1 MTRKLITLLVCV
13 LTISSAIAQRDVPM
27 LQLQKLNQ
35 TLYAISNMYVDSVK
49 VDNLVEDAIEG
60 ILTELDPHS
69 TYIPA
74 KEVQRMNEGVEGSFE
89 GIGIQFQMLNDTL
102 FVIQTISGCPA
113 AKVGVLPG
121 DRILEVD
128 GTTIAGVKKPNS
140 DIMKLL
146 RGKSGTDVAVKIK
159 RAGVKTTIDFVIT
172 RGKIPI
178 YSLDAA
184 YMITPTIGY
193 VKLNS
198 FSNTTMDEFHQA
210 MKELSKKG
218 MQQLI
223 LDLQGNGGG
232 LLDAAIKLSDEF
244 LNNNKMIVYTKGLN
258 QPQSTARATAS
269 GSFENTDLVVL
280 VDEYSASASEIVSGA
295 LQDWDRAI
303 IVGRR
308 TFGKGLVQRP
318 IPLLDGSMMRLTV
331 ARYYTPS
338 GRNIQKP
345 YADGA
350 EKYQKD
356 LIERYNHGELQHA
369 DSIAFPDSLRYQ
381 TLRLGRT
388 VYGGGGIMPD
398 IFIPLDTTKFT
409 TYHRNIVAKGAF
421 NKTVVEFV
429 EKNRAALI
437 KKYNSFDAYQTNFEA
452 DEQLLNTLVENGTKA
467 GVALNA
473 AEFEISK
480 PLMRLQL
487 KALIARDVFTNADYF
502 KVMNTDD
509 ATVQKAIEVLS
520 DYKAA
525 WTKLE
530 KNTKR

>member
-1 MTRKLITLLVCV
+1 MTRNLIVLFVCV
-13 LTISSAIAQRDVPM
+13 LVVSFATAQRDVSV
-27 LQLQKLNQ
+27 LQLQKLQQ

-49 VDNLVEDAIEG
+49 VDDLVEDAIEG
-60 ILTELDPHS
+60 MLSELDPHS

-74 KEVQRMNEGVEGSFE
+74 KEVQRMNESVEGSFE
-89 GIGIQFQMLNDTL
+89 GIGIQFQMLSDTL
-102 FVIQTISGCPA
+102 FVVQTISGCPA
-113 AKVGVLPG
+113 EKVGVLPG
-121 DRILEVD
+121 DRMIEVD
-128 GTTIAGVKKPNS
+128 GITIAGVKKPNS

-159 RAGVKTTIDFVIT
+159 RAGVTSLIDFVIT

-198 FSNTTMDEFHQA
+198 FSNTTMSEFHKA
-210 MKELSKKG
+210 MKVLSKQG
-218 MQQLI
+218 MKQLI

-232 LLDAAIKLSDEF
+232 VLDAAVKLSDEF
-244 LNNNKMIVYTKGLN
+244 LSANKTIVYTKGLN
-258 QPQSTARATAS
+258 LPKTTARATAF
-269 GSFENTDLVVL
+269 GSFENTDVVVL

-303 IVGRR
+303 IIGRR

-318 IPLLDGSMMRLTV
+318 VPLLDGSMMRLTV

-338 GRNIQKP
+338 GRNIQKS

-350 EKYQKD
+350 DKYQKD

-369 DSIAFPDSLRYQ
+369 DSIQFPDSLRHQ

-409 TYHRNIVAKGAF
+409 AYHRNIVAKGVL

-429 EKNRAALI
+429 EKNRSTLV
-437 KKYNSFDAYQTNFEA
+437 KKYKSFDAYQKGFEV
-452 DEQLLNTLVENGTKA
+452 DEQLLKALVENGTKA
-467 GVALNA
+467 GVTLNA
-473 AEFEISK
+473 EEFETSK
-480 PLMRLQL
+480 PLMCLQL
-487 KALIARDVFTNADYF
+487 KALIARDIFSNTDYF
-502 KVMNTDD
+502 KVMNSNDVM
-509 ATVQKAIEVLS
+509 VQKAIEVLN
-520 DYKAA
+520 DYKAIWA
-525 WTKLE
+525 QLE

>member
-13 LTISSAIAQRDVPM
+13 LTISYAIAQRDVPM

-128 GTTIAGVKKPNS
+128 GTAIAGVKKPNS

-146 RGKSGTDVAVKIK
+146 RGKRGTDVVVKIK

-172 RGKIPI
+172 RDKIPI

-198 FSNTTMDEFHQA
+198 FSSTTMDEFHKA

-318 IPLLDGSMMRLTV
+318 IPLVDGSMMRLTV

-338 GRNIQKP
+338 GRCIQKS
-345 YADGA
+345 YAEGKEA
-350 EKYQKD
+350 YQQEKRDRLK
-356 LIERYNHGELQHA
+356 HGELTSA
-369 DSIAFPDSLRYQ
+369 DSIHTADTVRYY
-381 TLRLGRT
+381 TVNKRV

-398 IFIPLDTTKFT
+398 VFVPIDTSLSSDYFGQLVRKGVLN
-409 TYHRNIVAKGAF
+409 TYALTYVDAHRDEIQRAHRNAGSFTRSFVITRPIMDGLVAYAEREGVEYEPKGL
-421 NKTVVEFV
+421 
-429 EKNRAALI
+429 EKARQLI
-437 KKYNSFDAYQTNFEA
+437 E
-452 DEQLLNTLVENGTKA
+452 L
-467 GVALNA
+467 
-473 AEFEISK
+473 
-480 PLMRLQL
+480 RL
-487 KALIARDVFTNADYF
+487 KALIARDMWDTSAYWQTINGDNPLDRSFQRAL
-502 KVMNTDD
+502 
-509 ATVQKAIEVLS
+509 EVLA
-520 DYKAA
+520 DDTFQRLGLAQH
-525 WTKLE
+525 
-530 KNTKR
+530 